1 MTNQPQQNP
10 PSVPPIDLPE
20 NLEPVYSNVTRIS
33 HTPAEMVLDFS
44 RLLPADSRFK
54 VLSRIIMSPVGAK
67 LLHRALGENLARYE
81 ANFGEIR
88 MPGDSRL
95 ADDLFKGIHPPKPP
109 ETQ

>member
-1 MTNQPQQNP
+1 
-10 PSVPPIDLPE
+10 
-20 NLEPVYSNVTRIS
+20 
-33 HTPAEMVLDFS
+33 
-44 RLLPADSRFK
+44 
-54 VLSRIIMSPVGAK
+54 MSPVGAK